1 MGEKRGFTGKL
12 LYDFDVSALL
22 EVQTE
27 KGSWVRLTAR
37 DFRSW
42 DGPRRITINYMDE
55 STKTSVLG
63 EPQPYYGPL
72 YIYGTNT
79 QVEYHKSFKPISG
92 ERITA
97 KVRDKV

>member
-12 LYDFDVSALL
+12 TYDFEVSALL
-22 EVQTE
+22 EVQTDR
-27 KGSWVRLTAR
+27 GTWARVTAR

-42 DGPRRITINYMDE
+42 DGPRRITVNYMDE

-63 EPQPYYGPL
+63 EPQPYHGPL

-79 QVEYHKSFKPISG
+79 QVEYHESFKPISG
-92 ERITA
+92 ERVTA

>member
-12 LYDFDVSALL
+12 TYDFEVSALL
-22 EVQTE
+22 EVQTDR
-27 KGSWVRLTAR
+27 GTWARVTAR

-42 DGPRRITINYMDE
+42 DGPRRITVNYMDE

-63 EPQPYYGPL
+63 EPQPYHGPL

-79 QVEYHKSFKPISG
+79 QVEYHESFKPVSG
-92 ERITA
+92 DRVTA
-97 KVRDKV
+97 KVRDRV

>member
-12 LYDFDVSALL
+12 TYDFEVSALL
-22 EVQTE
+22 EVQTDR
-27 KGSWVRLTAR
+27 GTWARVTAR

-63 EPQPYYGPL
+63 EPQPYHGPL

-79 QVEYHKSFKPISG
+79 QVEYHESFKPISG
-92 ERITA
+92 ERVTA

>member
-12 LYDFDVSALL
+12 TYDFEVSALL
-22 EVQTE
+22 EVQTDR
-27 KGSWVRLTAR
+27 GTWARVTAR

-63 EPQPYYGPL
+63 EPQPYHGPL

-79 QVEYHKSFKPISG
+79 QVEYHESFKPISG
-92 ERITA
+92 ERVTA
-97 KVRDKV
+97 KVRDQV

>member
-12 LYDFDVSALL
+12 TYDFEVSALL
-22 EVQTE
+22 EVQTNR
-27 KGSWVRLTAR
+27 GTWARVTAR

-42 DGPRRITINYMDE
+42 DGPRRITVNYMDE

-63 EPQPYYGPL
+63 EPQPYHGPL

-79 QVEYHKSFKPISG
+79 QVEYHESFKPISG
-92 ERITA
+92 ERVTA

>member
-12 LYDFDVSALL
+12 TYDFEVSALL
-22 EVQTE
+22 EVQTDR
-27 KGSWVRLTAR
+27 GTWARVTAR

-42 DGPRRITINYMDE
+42 DGPRRLTVNYMDE

-63 EPQPYYGPL
+63 EPQPYHGPL

-79 QVEYHKSFKPISG
+79 QVEYHESFKPISG

>member
-12 LYDFDVSALL
+12 TYDFEVSALL
-22 EVQTE
+22 EVQTDR
-27 KGSWVRLTAR
+27 GTWARVTAR

-42 DGPRRITINYMDE
+42 DGPRRITVNYMDE

-63 EPQPYYGPL
+63 EPQPYHGPL

-79 QVEYHKSFKPISG
+79 QVEYHESFKPISG